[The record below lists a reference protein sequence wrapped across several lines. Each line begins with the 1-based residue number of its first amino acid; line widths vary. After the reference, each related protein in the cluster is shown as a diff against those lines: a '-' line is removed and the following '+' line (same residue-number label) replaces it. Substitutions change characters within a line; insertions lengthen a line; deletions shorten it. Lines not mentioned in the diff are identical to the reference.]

1 MSTQATL
8 VLGLDGVPTQPL
20 QPQDLTFLEQ
30 EAGAEARHTAL
41 LEALGSLKTSSGAQ
55 HAELKA
61 LLAAQHAELKALLA
75 AQHGEL
81 LAASQA
87 CTKVTRVTVNLAAAL
102 NDSAIAL
109 GTLTHVRTVTV
120 ADLTGAVVPT
130 LKVNGTGEFPL
141 PLVKGDVRTG
151 LDATSLHVSCAA
163 GGGQLVLEL
172 AGR

>member
-1 MSTQATL
+1 MSGTQATL
-8 VLGLDGVPTQPL
+8 ILGLDGSPTQPL
-20 QPQDLTFLEQ
+20 QPHDLTFLEQ
-30 EAGAEARHTAL
+30 EEAAATRHTAL
-41 LEALGSLKTSSGAQ
+41 LEALTTLKTDAGTR
-55 HAELKA
+55 HT
-61 LLAAQHAELKALLA
+61 ELKALLA

-81 LAASQA
+81 LTASQA
-87 CTKVTRVTVNLAAAL
+87 CTKVTRVTVNLGAAL
-102 NDSAIAL
+102 NNSAVAL

-130 LKVNGTGEFPL
+130 LKINGTGEFPL
-141 PLVKGDVRTG
+141 PLTKGEIRSG

>member
-41 LEALGSLKTSSGAQ
+41 LDALGALKTD
-55 HAELKA
+55 
-61 LLAAQHAELKALLA
+61 AAGRHTELKALLA

-102 NDSAIAL
+102 NDSPVGL

-130 LKVNGTGEFPL
+130 LKINGTGEFPL
-141 PLVKGDVRTG
+141 PLTKGEIRTG

>member
-41 LEALGSLKTSSGAQ
+41 LEALGSLKTSSG
-55 HAELKA
+55 
-61 LLAAQHAELKALLA
+61 AQHAELKALLA